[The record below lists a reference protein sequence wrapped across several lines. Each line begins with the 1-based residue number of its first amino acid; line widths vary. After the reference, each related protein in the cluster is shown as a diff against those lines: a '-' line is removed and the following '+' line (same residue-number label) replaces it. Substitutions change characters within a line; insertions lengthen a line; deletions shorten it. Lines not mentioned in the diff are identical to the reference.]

1 VHSELRLRFLKYL
14 INLPARLLDRLLKFP
29 EATYP
34 QTQMLLRV
42 YSSLL
47 KTYRVECLKGV
58 FDVPDGNFERL
69 LRVSAKVLTGI
80 SESDRYYRAMLGLV
94 ILLASEEYA
103 ALNLSAAEVKAL
115 MKKQWLE
122 DVDCLPDRVIEKN
135 LSDFKEMVM
144 CWSLSNHTRK

>member
-1 VHSELRLRFLKYL
+1 
-14 INLPARLLDRLLKFP
+14 
-29 EATYP
+29 
-34 QTQMLLRV
+34 
-42 YSSLL
+42 
-47 KTYRVECLKGV
+47 LKGV

-94 ILLASEEYA
+94 FLLASEEYA
-103 ALNLSAAEVKAL
+103 GLNLSASEVKAL
-115 MKKQWLE
+115 MKKQWLD

-135 LSDFKEMVM
+135 LADFKEMVM